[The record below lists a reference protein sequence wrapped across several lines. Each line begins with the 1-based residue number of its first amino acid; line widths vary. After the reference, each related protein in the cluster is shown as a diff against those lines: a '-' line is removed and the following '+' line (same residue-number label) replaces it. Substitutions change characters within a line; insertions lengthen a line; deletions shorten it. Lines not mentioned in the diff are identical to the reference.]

1 MFSIFYSFI
10 LKQTVMN
17 DKELEKS
24 KVYITSQIVDYIPNS
39 VASKTI
45 LEKPNGNIIALSF
58 NENQGLPEKVSPF
71 DTIAQIMDGKAE
83 IIIDGASYFMEEGE
97 CIVIPAH
104 KSHSVKGNKRFKM
117 ILTIIKSGYE

>member
-1 MFSIFYSFI
+1 
-10 LKQTVMN
+10 MN